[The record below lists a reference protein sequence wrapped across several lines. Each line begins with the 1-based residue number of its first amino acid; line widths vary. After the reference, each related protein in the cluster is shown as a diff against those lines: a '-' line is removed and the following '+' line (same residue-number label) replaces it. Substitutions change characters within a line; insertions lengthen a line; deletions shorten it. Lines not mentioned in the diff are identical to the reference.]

1 MAAHNRLAGETSP
14 YLLQHAHNPV
24 DWYPWGPAALERAR
38 AEDKPIFLSIG
49 YAACHWCHV
58 MERESFEDPVTAAE
72 LSRDF
77 IAIKVDR
84 EERPDL
90 DQVYMA
96 AVQAMTGQGGWP
108 MSVFLTPDGRPFYGG
123 TYYPS
128 VPRGEMPAF
137 RQVLA
142 AVAHAWRDQR
152 ATVEA
157 SGDRLV
163 AALAEGLHAA
173 GPSPVA
179 GELPARL
186 PAGAAAAAVATLEV
200 SFDGRYG
207 GWGRAPK
214 FPQPMTLE
222 LLLRRL
228 AAADPD
234 ADPAALGMIRTTLDR
249 MAAGGLHDQLGGG
262 FHRYSTD
269 GQWLAPHFE
278 QMLYDNAQLARA
290 YLHAWQLLGEE
301 RDRAVA
307 CGTLDAIVRDFT
319 TADGGL
325 AASRDADTDG
335 VEGAT
340 FTWTPGE
347 VAAALADDKA
357 DDLATDL
364 ALALAA
370 WDVTDAGNWHE
381 SHGRTILRR
390 VRSDA
395 ELAES
400 FGLAPADVRERLER
414 ARVVLLAARDR
425 RPQPNRDDKVL
436 AGWNGLAIAA
446 LAEASVAVGAA
457 GDQARADRYRD
468 AAIGAASVCLGGL
481 LDADGR
487 LWRSW
492 KDGRATGAGVLED
505 YACLAEGLLALYG
518 ATFDERWFRAARGLV
533 EAILARFADPA
544 GAFFDTAADHE
555 VLITRPKELQ
565 DNAVP
570 SGNAMAVTVLLR
582 LAALTGEGRYRDA
595 AEAGLRLVAEL
606 APRHPTFFGQ
616 WLVALDFALA
626 EVDEIAIVGDVGL
639 AATRRLLAMA
649 EAGFHPNQVIAL
661 TARPASSEIELL
673 GDRFQLDG
681 QPTAFVCHAFACR
694 LPVTQPEALDAL
706 LARGRPA
713 PAR

>member
-1 MAAHNRLAGETSP
+1 
-14 YLLQHAHNPV
+14 
-24 DWYPWGPAALERAR
+24 
-38 AEDKPIFLSIG
+38 
-49 YAACHWCHV
+49 
-58 MERESFEDPVTAAE
+58 
-72 LSRDF
+72 
-77 IAIKVDR
+77 VDR

-108 MSVFLTPDGRPFYGG
+108 MSVFLTPDGRPFHGG
-123 TYYPS
+123 TYYPFL
-128 VPRGEMPAF
+128 PRGEMPAF

-142 AVAHAWRDQR
+142 AVAHAWREQR
-152 ATVEA
+152 ASIEA

-163 AALAEGLHAA
+163 AALSEGLRAK
-173 GPSPVA
+173 GTTSVA
-179 GELPARL
+179 GAAPTAP
-186 PAGAAAAAVATLEV
+186 PAGAAGAAVATLEA

-214 FPQPMTLE
+214 FPQPMTIE
-222 LLLRRL
+222 FLLRRL
-228 AAADPD
+228 VAAEPGGDPV
-234 ADPAALGMIRTTLDR
+234 ALAMVRTTLDR
-249 MAAGGLHDQLGGG
+249 MAAGGLRDQLGGG

-307 CGTLDAIVRDFT
+307 YGTLDAIVRGFT

-325 AASRDADTDG
+325 AASHDADTDG

-340 FTWTPGE
+340 FTWIPGE
-347 VAAALADDKA
+347 VAAALAGA
-357 DDLATDL
+357 TTDDLAL
-364 ALALAA
+364 VLAA
-370 WDVTDAGNWHE
+370 WDITDAGNWHE
-381 SHGRTILRR
+381 GRSRTILRR
-390 VRSDA
+390 VRTDD
-395 ELAES
+395 ELGES
-400 FGLAPADVRERLER
+400 FGLPVAEVRARLER
-414 ARVVLLAARDR
+414 ARVILLAARDR

-457 GDQARADRYRD
+457 GDQARANGYRD
-468 AAIGAASVCLGGL
+468 AAIAAARVCCDRL
-481 LDADGR
+481 LDANGR
-487 LWRSW
+487 LSRSW

-518 ATFDERWFRAARGLV
+518 ATFDERWFRAARGLA

-544 GAFFDTAADHE
+544 GGFFDTAADHE
-555 VLITRPKELQ
+555 VLILRPKERQ
-565 DNAVP
+565 DNAIP
-570 SGNAMAVTVLLR
+570 SGNAMAVTILLR

-595 AEAGLRLVAEL
+595 AEGGLRLVAEV

-616 WLVALDFALA
+616 WLVALDYALA

-639 AATRRLLAMA
+639 AATERLLAVA
-649 EAGFHPNQVIAL
+649 EAGFHPNQVVAV
-661 TARPASSEIELL
+661 TARPASSAIELL

-681 QPTAFVCHAFACR
+681 RPTAFVCHGFSCR
-694 LPVTQPEALDAL
+694 LPVTEPEALDAL
-706 LARGRPA
+706 LARRRPA